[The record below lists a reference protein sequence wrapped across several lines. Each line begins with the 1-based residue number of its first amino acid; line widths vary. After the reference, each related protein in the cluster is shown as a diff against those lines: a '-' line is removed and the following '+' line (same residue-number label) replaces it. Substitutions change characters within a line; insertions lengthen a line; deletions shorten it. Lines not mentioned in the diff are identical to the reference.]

1 MRYFLPHLF
10 PVKSIFIFRMNLEYF
25 IAKRIHFEKK
35 GERTVSRP
43 AVRIATIGIAVG
55 VAVMLIAIAVVVG
68 FKQEIRNKTIG
79 FGSHF
84 QITNFD
90 NNNSYEMQPIKM
102 NDTLLNEVKSISHVK
117 NVQRFVT
124 KPGIIKTEEDF
135 EGMVLKGVGEEFD
148 WEFFKSNLIEGEIL
162 NLNDSTAKNEVIIS
176 KMLADLLKLKLGD
189 AFFTYFFQ
197 EQVRVRKFTVK
208 GIYSTNFAEYDKL
221 FILTD
226 IRITQRLNNW
236 QPEYFSG
243 LEVLIDDFSQL
254 DDVHTNV
261 YGIFSNRFDEAGN
274 GYFVQDIRQLN
285 PQIFS
290 WLDLLDMNVWV
301 ILFLMLAVAGFNMI
315 SGLLILILEKTNM
328 IGILKSY
335 GAKNWSIRKIFLYES
350 IFLIG
355 KGMLWGNIIG
365 LAVCFIQYQFKLIPL
380 DPVSYYTSTVPITF
394 NWLYIILLNVGTL
407 ITSILMLIGPSYLI
421 TKISPAAIM
430 RYE

>member
-1 MRYFLPHLF
+1 
-10 PVKSIFIFRMNLEYF
+10 MNLEYF

-35 GERTVSRP
+35 GERNVSRP

-55 VAVMLIAIAVVVG
+55 VAVMLVAIAVVVG

-79 FGSHF
+79 FSSHI

-90 NNNSYEMQPIKM
+90 NNNSFEMQPVKV
-102 NDTLLNEVKSISHVK
+102 NDTLMEQLKAVSEVKH
-117 NVQRFVT
+117 VQRFVT

-135 EGMVLKGVGEEFD
+135 QGMVLKGVGPEFD
-148 WEFFKSNLIEGEIL
+148 WEFFKSSLVEGEIL
-162 NLNDSTAKNEVIIS
+162 NLNDSASKNEVIIS
-176 KMLADLLKLKLGD
+176 KVLADMLKLKLGD
-189 AFFTYFFQ
+189 PFFTYFFQ
-197 EQVRVRKFTVK
+197 DQIRARKFTVK

-226 IRITQRLNNW
+226 IRIAQRLNNW
-236 QPEYFSG
+236 EAEYFSG
-243 LEVLIDDFSQL
+243 LEVLVKDFNQL
-254 DDVHTNV
+254 DKATMKV
-261 YGIFSNRFDEAGN
+261 YSVAANKFDEEGN
-274 GYFVQDIRQLN
+274 GYFIQNIRQIN

-301 ILFLMLAVAGFNMI
+301 ILILMLAVAGFNMI

-355 KGMLWGNIIG
+355 KGMFWGNLIG
-365 LAVCFIQYQFKLIPL
+365 LLICFIQYQFKIIPL
-380 DPVSYYTSTVPITF
+380 DPVSYYTATVPITF
-394 NWLYIILLNVGTL
+394 NWFYIILLNVGTL

>member
-1 MRYFLPHLF
+1 
-10 PVKSIFIFRMNLEYF
+10 MNLEYF

-35 GERTVSRP
+35 GERNVSRP

-55 VAVMLIAIAVVVG
+55 VAVMLVAIAVVVG

-79 FGSHF
+79 FSSHI

-90 NNNSYEMQPIKM
+90 NNNSFEMQPVKV
-102 NDTLLNEVKSISHVK
+102 NDTLMGQLKAVSEVKH
-117 NVQRFVT
+117 VQRFVT

-135 EGMVLKGVGEEFD
+135 QGMVLKGVGPEFD
-148 WEFFKSNLIEGEIL
+148 WEFFKSSLVEGEIL
-162 NLNDSTAKNEVIIS
+162 NLNDSASKNEVLIS
-176 KMLADLLKLKLGD
+176 KVLADMLKLKLGD
-189 AFFTYFFQ
+189 PFFTYFFQ
-197 EQVRVRKFTVK
+197 DQIRARKFTVK

-226 IRITQRLNNW
+226 IRIAQRLNNW
-236 QPEYFSG
+236 EAEYFSG
-243 LEVLIDDFSQL
+243 LEVLVKDFNQL
-254 DDVHTNV
+254 DKATMKV
-261 YGIFSNRFDEAGN
+261 YSVAANKFDEEGN
-274 GYFVQDIRQLN
+274 GYFIQNIRQIN

-301 ILFLMLAVAGFNMI
+301 ILVLMLAVAGFNMI

-355 KGMLWGNIIG
+355 KGMFWGNLIG
-365 LAVCFIQYQFKLIPL
+365 LLICFIQYQFKIIPL
-380 DPVSYYTSTVPITF
+380 DPVSYYTATVPITF
-394 NWLYIILLNVGTL
+394 NWFYIILLNVGTL

>member
-1 MRYFLPHLF
+1 
-10 PVKSIFIFRMNLEYF
+10 MNLEYF

-35 GERTVSRP
+35 GEKNVSRP

-55 VAVMLIAIAVVVG
+55 VAVMLIAIAVVIG

-79 FGSHF
+79 FGSHI

-90 NNNSYEMQPIKM
+90 NNNSYEMQPIRM
-102 NDTLLNEVKSISHVK
+102 SDTLQNQLKAIP
-117 NVQRFVT
+117 NVRHIQRFVT
-124 KPGIIKTEEDF
+124 KPGIIKTENDF
-135 EGMVLKGVGEEFD
+135 QGMILKGVGPEFD
-148 WEFFKSNLIEGEIL
+148 WSFFKSNLIEGEIL
-162 NLNDSTAKNEVIIS
+162 NLNDSTPVNEAIIS
-176 KMLADLLKLKLGD
+176 KSIADMMGLKLGD
-189 AFFTYFFQ
+189 SFLTYFLQ
-197 EQVRVRKFTVK
+197 DQIRARKFTVK
-208 GIYSTNFAEYDKL
+208 GIYSTNFADYDKL
-221 FILTD
+221 FVITD
-226 IRITQRLNNW
+226 IRIAQRLNGW
-236 QPEYFSG
+236 DQEYFSG
-243 LEVLIDDFSQL
+243 MEILITDFNYL
-254 DDVHTNV
+254 DGVSDQV
-261 YGIFSNRFDEAGN
+261 YALAANRFDAEGN
-274 GYFVQDIRQLN
+274 GYFIQTIRQLN

-301 ILFLMLAVAGFNMI
+301 ILLLMLAVAGFNMI

-335 GAKNWSIRKIFLYES
+335 GAGNRSIRKIFLYES

-365 LAVCFIQYQFKLIPL
+365 LLICFVQYQFKIIPL

-394 NWLYIILLNVGTL
+394 NWLYIVLLNAGTL
-407 ITSILMLIGPSYLI
+407 IVSVLMLIGPSYLI

>member
-1 MRYFLPHLF
+1 
-10 PVKSIFIFRMNLEYF
+10 MNLEYF

-35 GERTVSRP
+35 GERNVSRP

-55 VAVMLIAIAVVVG
+55 VAVMLVAIAVVVG

-79 FGSHF
+79 FSSHI

-90 NNNSYEMQPIKM
+90 NNNSFEMQPVKV
-102 NDTLLNEVKSISHVK
+102 NDTLMGQLKAVSEVKH
-117 NVQRFVT
+117 VQRFVT

-135 EGMVLKGVGEEFD
+135 QGMVLKGVGPEFD
-148 WEFFKSNLIEGEIL
+148 WEFFKSSLVEGEIL
-162 NLNDSTAKNEVIIS
+162 NLNDSTSKNEVIIS
-176 KMLADLLKLKLGD
+176 KVLADMLKLKLGD
-189 AFFTYFFQ
+189 PFFTYFFQ
-197 EQVRVRKFTVK
+197 DQIRARKFTVK

-226 IRITQRLNNW
+226 IRIAQRLNNW
-236 QPEYFSG
+236 EAEYFSG
-243 LEVLIDDFSQL
+243 LEVLVKDFNQL
-254 DDVHTNV
+254 DKATMKV
-261 YGIFSNRFDEAGN
+261 YSVAANKFDEEGN
-274 GYFVQDIRQLN
+274 GYFIQNIRQIN

-301 ILFLMLAVAGFNMI
+301 ILVLMLAVAGFNMI

-355 KGMLWGNIIG
+355 KGMFWGNLIG
-365 LAVCFIQYQFKLIPL
+365 LLICFIQYQFKIIPL
-380 DPVSYYTSTVPITF
+380 DPVSYYTATVPITF
-394 NWLYIILLNVGTL
+394 NWFYIILLNVGTL

>member
-1 MRYFLPHLF
+1 
-10 PVKSIFIFRMNLEYF
+10 MNLEYF

-35 GERTVSRP
+35 GEKNVSRP

-55 VAVMLIAIAVVVG
+55 VAVMLIAIAVVIG

-79 FGSHF
+79 FGSHI

-90 NNNSYEMQPIKM
+90 NNNSYEMQPIRM
-102 NDTLLNEVKSISHVK
+102 SDTLQNQLKAIP
-117 NVQRFVT
+117 NVRHIQRFVT
-124 KPGIIKTEEDF
+124 KPGIIKTENDF
-135 EGMVLKGVGEEFD
+135 QGMILKGVGPEFD
-148 WEFFKSNLIEGEIL
+148 WSFFKSNLIEGDIL
-162 NLNDSTAKNEVIIS
+162 NLNDSTPVNEAIIS
-176 KMLADLLKLKLGD
+176 KSIADMMGLKLGD
-189 AFFTYFFQ
+189 SFLTYFLQ
-197 EQVRVRKFTVK
+197 DQIRARKFTVK
-208 GIYSTNFAEYDKL
+208 GIYSTNFADYDKL
-221 FILTD
+221 FVITD
-226 IRITQRLNNW
+226 IRIAQRLNGW
-236 QPEYFSG
+236 DQEYFSG
-243 LEVLIDDFSQL
+243 MEILITDFNYL
-254 DDVHTNV
+254 DGVSDQV
-261 YGIFSNRFDEAGN
+261 YALAANRFDAEGN
-274 GYFVQDIRQLN
+274 GYFIQTIRQLN

-301 ILFLMLAVAGFNMI
+301 ILLLMLAVAGFNMI

-335 GAKNWSIRKIFLYES
+335 GAGNWSIRKIFLYES

-365 LAVCFIQYQFKLIPL
+365 LLICFVQYQFKIIPL

-394 NWLYIILLNVGTL
+394 NWLYIVLLNAGTL
-407 ITSILMLIGPSYLI
+407 IVSVLMLIGPSYLI

>member
-1 MRYFLPHLF
+1 
-10 PVKSIFIFRMNLEYF
+10 MNLEYF

-35 GERTVSRP
+35 GERNVSRP

-55 VAVMLIAIAVVVG
+55 VAVMLVAIAVVVG

-79 FGSHF
+79 FSSHI

-90 NNNSYEMQPIKM
+90 NNNSFEMQPVKV
-102 NDTLLNEVKSISHVK
+102 NDTLMGQLKAVSEVKH
-117 NVQRFVT
+117 VQRFVT

-135 EGMVLKGVGEEFD
+135 QGMVLKGVGPEFD
-148 WEFFKSNLIEGEIL
+148 WEFFKSSLVEGEIL
-162 NLNDSTAKNEVIIS
+162 NLNDSASKNEVLIS
-176 KMLADLLKLKLGD
+176 KVLADMLKLKLGD
-189 AFFTYFFQ
+189 PFFTYFFQ
-197 EQVRVRKFTVK
+197 DQIRARKFTVK

-226 IRITQRLNNW
+226 IRIAQRLNNW
-236 QPEYFSG
+236 EAEYFSG
-243 LEVLIDDFSQL
+243 LEVLVKDFNQL
-254 DDVHTNV
+254 DKATMKV
-261 YGIFSNRFDEAGN
+261 YSVAANKFDEEGN
-274 GYFVQDIRQLN
+274 GYFIQNIRQIN

-301 ILFLMLAVAGFNMI
+301 ILVLMLAVAGFNMI

-355 KGMLWGNIIG
+355 KGMFWGNFIG
-365 LAVCFIQYQFKLIPL
+365 LLICFIQYQFKIIPL
-380 DPVSYYTSTVPITF
+380 DPVSYYTATVPITF
-394 NWLYIILLNVGTL
+394 NWFYIILLNVGTL